1 MFIKF
6 FKPIAILFLLFYQ
19 VPLYAKISDSN
30 YFNPKELAE
39 YFSALISYDNQE
51 SSKSLEFFN
60 RSKILINRHDPYLRK
75 YIFLLIEEGKI
86 NKAINELK
94 NNLNKE
100 NSNFFESYLL
110 LMLDS
115 IKKKDFK
122 KSNFY
127 QEKLSNLINND
138 TFKLL
143 VFESLKKYNY
153 LFQNKKIL
161 NEKSSFGNLA
171 YVTRAFESCYVGNQ
185 NQTAAAFLDLIN
197 NPEIDYT
204 RYIFFY
210 VNYLIEQK
218 KFQEAEEIIDQVEN
232 LNSSLLVLQTK
243 NWINNK
249 EFTKFKKIFSCHN
262 ELDILSEFFFL
273 ISNLY
278 SSQEN
283 FNRSNFYLN
292 ISNFLNPKF
301 KFNLSLMSENYY
313 LNGNYDKSIK
323 VLNKFD
329 TSHNIYHWYKI
340 KKKTD
345 ILFKEKGTRLAFAY
359 LDSNFRK
366 IKKPSVKIIFDMAN
380 LSKNF
385 KKYKI
390 AINYYNEVLK
400 NINSESKIYANVL
413 YRRGASYERIKE
425 FYKSDLDLIKSLE
438 INPDDAYVLNYLAY
452 SWLERD
458 YKIKKAIIM
467 LDKAYQ
473 IKSND
478 PFILDSV
485 GWAYYLINDLNKAE
499 KFLRRAIQ
507 LMPDDPIVNDHYGDI
522 LWKMNRKIEAKY
534 YWQSVLSF
542 EDTEEKMKKNINNK
556 ILRGLEEI

>member
-1 MFIKF
+1 
-6 FKPIAILFLLFYQ
+6 
-19 VPLYAKISDSN
+19 
-30 YFNPKELAE
+30 
-39 YFSALISYDNQE
+39 
-51 SSKSLEFFN
+51 
-60 RSKILINRHDPYLRK
+60 
-75 YIFLLIEEGKI
+75 
-86 NKAINELK
+86 
-94 NNLNKE
+94 
-100 NSNFFESYLL
+100 
-110 LMLDS
+110 
-115 IKKKDFK
+115 
-122 KSNFY
+122 
-127 QEKLSNLINND
+127 
-138 TFKLL
+138 
-143 VFESLKKYNY
+143 
-153 LFQNKKIL
+153 
-161 NEKSSFGNLA
+161 
-171 YVTRAFESCYVGNQ
+171 
-185 NQTAAAFLDLIN
+185 
-197 NPEIDYT
+197 
-204 RYIFFY
+204 
-210 VNYLIEQK
+210 
-218 KFQEAEEIIDQVEN
+218 
-232 LNSSLLVLQTK
+232 
-243 NWINNK
+243 
-249 EFTKFKKIFSCHN
+249 
-262 ELDILSEFFFL
+262 
-273 ISNLY
+273 
-278 SSQEN
+278 
-283 FNRSNFYLN
+283 
-292 ISNFLNPKF
+292 
-301 KFNLSLMSENYY
+301 
-313 LNGNYDKSIK
+313 
-323 VLNKFD
+323 
-329 TSHNIYHWYKI
+329 
-340 KKKTD
+340 
-345 ILFKEKGTRLAFAY
+345 
-359 LDSNFRK
+359 
-366 IKKPSVKIIFDMAN
+366 MAN

>member
-30 YFNPKELAE
+30 YFNPKALAE
-39 YFSALISYDNQE
+39 YFSALISYDNRE

-100 NSNFFESYLL
+100 NSDFFESYLL

-185 NQTAAAFLDLIN
+185 NQTEAAFLNLIN

-262 ELDILSEFFFL
+262 ELDILGEFFFL

-292 ISNFLNPKF
+292 VSIFLNPKF